1 MVKAKNLG
9 NIQRDV
15 QGIDDAPA
23 HGIID
28 VVVDVGDF
36 VRHADDLTLQR
47 LSLVRPRVAEDA
59 PADLI
64 AEVQALPPFFQAV
77 HHAQRLLIVA
87 ETAGEDLIEDPFSGV
102 AEGCVSQVMTQGNG
116 LRQVFVQS

>member
-1 MVKAKNLG
+1 MVKAENLG

-28 VVVDVGDF
+28 VVVDVGDL

-47 LSLVRPRVAEDA
+47 LSLVWPRVAEDA

-64 AEVQALPPFFQAV
+64 AEVQALPLLFQAV

-87 ETAGEDLIEDPFSGV
+87 EAAGEDLIKDPLSGV
-102 AEGCVSQVMTQGNG
+102 AEGCVSQVMAQGNG